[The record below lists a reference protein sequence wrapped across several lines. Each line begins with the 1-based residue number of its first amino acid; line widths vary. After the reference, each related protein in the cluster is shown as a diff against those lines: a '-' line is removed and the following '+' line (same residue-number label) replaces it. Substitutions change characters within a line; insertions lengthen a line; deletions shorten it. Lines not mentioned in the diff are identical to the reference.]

1 MLPSSVL
8 WYGWSS
14 LSLQFSR
21 KPFYSRQ
28 FGFTHIV
35 AADQFNVATL
45 SEAHSVYLKDQS
57 HFLWFFSKRALARS
71 HSWLNDGFWP
81 HYWYRLPGF
90 GWFTFWTLMSRKR
103 SVGWRPLMWEHVF
116 SVAMTH
122 RVVRRGAAH
131 RSYHIKSQ
139 IQCKAF
145 RRAVH
150 FPQKS
155 SPRIIYWVNK
165 SNIPRFSL
173 PIGKH
178 HLYVL
183 YSRRS
188 WGECSAES
196 CFQRQR
202 SWSSGW

>member
-1 MLPSSVL
+1 MVGAASPSSL
-8 WYGWSS
+8 AG
-14 LSLQFSR
+14 
-21 KPFYSRQ
+21 
-28 FGFTHIV
+28 
-35 AADQFNVATL
+35 
-45 SEAHSVYLKDQS
+45 S
-57 HFLWFFSKRALARS
+57 HFIQDNLASPASWQQTSLMWPRYQRHTLYILKIKVIFCDFFSKRALARS

-116 SVAMTH
+116 SVAMMH

-165 SNIPRFSL
+165 SNIPRFSF